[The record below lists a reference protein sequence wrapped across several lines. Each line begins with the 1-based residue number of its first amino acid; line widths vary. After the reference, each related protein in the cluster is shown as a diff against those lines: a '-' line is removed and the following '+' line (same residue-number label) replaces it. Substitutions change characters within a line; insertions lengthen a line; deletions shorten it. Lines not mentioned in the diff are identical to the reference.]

1 VRPGDEISGRAPF
14 PTTRWSLIVSARS
27 DQVQERQRALD
38 VLIAAYWKPVYKHI
52 RLKWKKD
59 FEDARD
65 LTQDFFSRVL
75 ERDFFSSFDPLRA
88 RLRTFLRI
96 CVDRFVSNENQAA
109 QRQKRGG
116 EFDFVAL
123 DFEAAEG
130 ELRGADVSPSQ
141 NPDELFAQEWIRSL
155 FELSLEQLRREC
167 EQAGK
172 TIHFQLLEMYDIEDG
187 GKTSTYE
194 DVAKKYGLKASEVT
208 NYLAYARREFRRIVL
223 EQLRLSTAS
232 EEEFRKEAQTLL
244 GVRTT

>member
-1 VRPGDEISGRAPF
+1 M
-14 PTTRWSLIVSARS
+14 
-27 DQVQERQRALD
+27 QERQRALD

-75 ERDFFSSFDPLRA
+75 ERDFFSIFDPSRA

-96 CVDRFVSNENQAA
+96 CVDRFVSNQNQAA

-123 DFEAAEG
+123 DFEAAED
-130 ELRGADVSPSQ
+130 ELRGADVPQSQ
-141 NPDELFAQEWIRSL
+141 NPDELFAQEWVRSL

-187 GKTSTYE
+187 GKTATYD
-194 DVAKKYGLKASEVT
+194 DVAKQYSLKASEVT

-232 EEEFRKEAQTLL
+232 EEEFRNEARTLL